1 MAAYTT
7 TCETRLMT
15 HKLPPL
21 NALKAFEA
29 AARELSF
36 KDAAVELNL
45 TPAAVGYQVRR
56 LEQELGA
63 KLFHRLNRALVLT
76 DAGKAYLPVV
86 QEAFDGLAKGTA
98 ALTARESDRLVMV
111 RTTWSLSSKWLVARL
126 ENFHKRHPHLM
137 VRVDSTDEL
146 ADFARD
152 DVDVALQYCKPV
164 ERRLHSVLL
173 FAEQVS
179 PVCSPALM
187 EGGRPLRVA
196 SDLRHH
202 TLLHDAMTDVT
213 WSDWLRAADAADV
226 DASAGPVVSHSALTV
241 DAALAGEGIA
251 LGRSPLV
258 ADDLATG
265 RLVRPFETALV
276 SSWGYYVICLPDR
289 AAEPKIRAFRDWVLH
304 EAKASEAMTLL
315 PAPP

>member
-1 MAAYTT
+1 MV
-7 TCETRLMT
+7 

-21 NALKAFEA
+21 NALGAFEA

-36 KDAAVELNL
+36 KEAAVELNL

-56 LEQELGA
+56 LEKDLGI

-86 QEAFDGLAKGTA
+86 QDAFNVLSKGTA
-98 ALTARESDRLVMV
+98 ALSTGKSDRLVVV
-111 RTTWSLSSKWLVARL
+111 RTSWSLGSKWLVARL
-126 ENFHKRHPHLM
+126 EDFHKHHSHLM
-137 VRVDSTDEL
+137 VRVDSTDEP

-152 DVDVALQYCKPV
+152 EVDVALQYSKRV
-164 ERRLHSVLL
+164 ERSLHSVLL
-173 FAEQVS
+173 FAEQVF
-179 PVCSPALM
+179 PVCSPGLM
-187 EGGRPLRVA
+187 EGDRPLRVA

-213 WSDWLRAADAADV
+213 WPDWLRATDATDV
-226 DASAGPVVSHSALTV
+226 EASAGSVFSHSALTI
-241 DAALAGEGIA
+241 DAALGGEGVA

-258 ADDLATG
+258 ADDLAAG

-276 SSWGYYVICLPDR
+276 SNWGYYVICLPDR

-304 EAKASEAMTLL
+304 EAKASEAVTLL
-315 PAPP
+315 LARP

>member
-1 MAAYTT
+1 
-7 TCETRLMT
+7 MT
-15 HKLPPL
+15 YRLPPL

-36 KDAAVELNL
+36 KEAAAELNL

-56 LEQELGA
+56 LEKELGV

-86 QEAFDGLAKGTA
+86 REAFNVLSKGTA
-98 ALTARESDRLVMV
+98 ALSARKSDRRVVV
-111 RTTWSLSSKWLVARL
+111 RISWSLSSKWLVPRL
-126 ENFHKRHPHLM
+126 DDFHKHHSHLT

-146 ADFARD
+146 ADFSRD
-152 DVDVALQYCKPV
+152 DVDVALQYSKRV
-164 ERRLHSVLL
+164 EHRLHSVLL
-173 FAEQVS
+173 FAEQVF
-179 PVCSPALM
+179 PVCSPALAA
-187 EGGRPLRVA
+187 GDHPLGTP
-196 SDLRHH
+196 SELRHH
-202 TLLHDAMTDVT
+202 TLLHDTMTDVT
-213 WSDWLRAADAADV
+213 WSDWLRAADTVDV
-226 DASAGPVVSHSALTV
+226 EVSAGPVFSHSALTV

-258 ADDLATG
+258 ADDLDSG

-276 SSWGYYVICLPDR
+276 SNWGYYVICLPDR

-304 EAKASEAMTLL
+304 EARVSEAVTLL
-315 PAPP
+315 RAQP

>member
-1 MAAYTT
+1 MAAYTTTMAAYTT

-152 DVDVALQYCKPV
+152 DVDVALQYCKPCRAPLAFRPSV
-164 ERRLHSVLL
+164 CRTGLSRMQPRLDGRGPAAPGRVGP
-173 FAEQVS
+173 S
-179 PVCSPALM
+179 P
-187 EGGRPLRVA
+187 
-196 SDLRHH
+196 
-202 TLLHDAMTDVT
+202 
-213 WSDWLRAADAADV
+213 
-226 DASAGPVVSHSALTV
+226 SH
-241 DAALAGEGIA
+241 
-251 LGRSPLV
+251 LV
-258 ADDLATG
+258 A
-265 RLVRPFETALV
+265 RR
-276 SSWGYYVICLPDR
+276 R
-289 AAEPKIRAFRDWVLH
+289 
-304 EAKASEAMTLL
+304 
-315 PAPP
+315 